1 MWIHSHPEGSDISR
15 FETLK
20 QVEKTT
26 GVTPPDLL
34 SAPTLSVDHDDA
46 WKAYTSMQTHSYAE
60 LAAYEQLTG
69 VKLDPWEVSAIMSLS
84 KYRGAPP
91 KWPLKSDH

>member
-1 MWIHSHPEGSDISR
+1 MWIHSIPDGSDISR

-34 SAPTLSVDHDDA
+34 SAPKLSVDHDDA
-46 WKAYTSMQTHSYAE
+46 WKAYTSMREHSFQE
-60 LAAYEQLTG
+60 ISAYMTLTG
-69 VKLDPWEVSAIMSLS
+69 VKLDAWEVEAIMSLS
-84 KYRGAPP
+84 KHRGATP

>member
-15 FETLK
+15 YETLK

-34 SAPTLSVDHDDA
+34 SAPKLSVDHDDA
-46 WKAYTSMQTHSYAE
+46 WAAYTSMANHSYVE
-60 LAAYEQLTG
+60 LQAYEALTG
-69 VKLDPWEVSAIMSLS
+69 VKLDPWEVKAIMSLS
-84 KYRGAPP
+84 KHRGAPP
-91 KWPLKSDH
+91 IWPLKSEH